1 MFDLTSLMDELKR
14 NDAAMAAM
22 TVLEAALGRRTPEE
36 QGAFW
41 HAVGLYYVS
50 RKHPGDAGNS
60 TAGERAITAAGV

>member
-1 MFDLTSLMDELKR
+1 MFDLTSLMEELKR

-50 RKHPGDAGNS
+50 RKHPGETGTVAPDS
-60 TAGERAITAAGV
+60 AALAEGA

>member
-50 RKHPGDAGNS
+50 RKHPGDTGA
-60 TAGERAITAAGV
+60 AAPRAPALSEGA

>member
-1 MFDLTSLMDELKR
+1 MFDLASLMDELKH

-36 QGAFW
+36 RGAFW

-50 RKHPGDAGNS
+50 RKAPGDEVPG
-60 TAGERAITAAGV
+60 AAGMPPAVPETA

>member
-50 RKHPGDAGNS
+50 RKHPGDAGGA
-60 TAGERAITAAGV
+60 AGESAALTEGA